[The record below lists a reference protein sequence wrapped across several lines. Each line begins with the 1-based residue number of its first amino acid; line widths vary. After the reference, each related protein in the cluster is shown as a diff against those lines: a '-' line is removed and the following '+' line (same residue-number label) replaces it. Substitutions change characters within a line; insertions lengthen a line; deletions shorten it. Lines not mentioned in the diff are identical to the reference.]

1 MPTSRRYRSSLRE
14 SQARETRGR
23 IRDAARA
30 LFVANGFS
38 ETTVTEI
45 ADSAGVAPQTV
56 YSAFGSKGAI
66 VAAMLEDLEEQ
77 AGARE
82 RIAAVIAEQD
92 SHKQLRLFAAWIRTL
107 FERGAPV
114 LMAAFEAHGD
124 PDVAAF
130 AARGDERRRRGTEQL
145 VRIWTEKGVL
155 RSSLNER
162 EAAER
167 FWLLTSAQTYMLS
180 IDGLGW
186 SPGQYEAWLGDLL
199 ERELLARAESER
211 TTSQQH
217 GRSPK

>member
-1 MPTSRRYRSSLRE
+1 MSTPRRYRSSLRE

-23 IRDAARA
+23 IREAARV

-66 VAAMLEDLEEQ
+66 VAAMLEDLEEKAE
-77 AGARE
+77 AGE
-82 RIAAVIAEQD
+82 RIAGVIAEQD
-92 SHKQLRLFAAWIRTL
+92 PHKQLRLFAAWIRTL

-114 LMAAFEAHGD
+114 LVAAFEAYGD

-130 AARGDERRRRGTEQL
+130 TERGDENRRRGTKQL
-145 VRIWTEKGVL
+145 TRIWTEKGAL
-155 RSSLNER
+155 RGDLDER
-162 EAAER
+162 EAADCL
-167 FWLLTSAQTYMLS
+167 WLLTSAQTYMLS

-186 SPGQYEAWLGDLL
+186 SPDQYERWLVDVL
-199 ERELLARAESER
+199 ERELMASPRA
-211 TTSQQH
+211 
-217 GRSPK
+217 